1 MYSGAGK
8 KKKVHWDFQ
17 NGSLVSLSAQL
28 PLKT

>member
-1 MYSGAGK
+1 MYSGAG